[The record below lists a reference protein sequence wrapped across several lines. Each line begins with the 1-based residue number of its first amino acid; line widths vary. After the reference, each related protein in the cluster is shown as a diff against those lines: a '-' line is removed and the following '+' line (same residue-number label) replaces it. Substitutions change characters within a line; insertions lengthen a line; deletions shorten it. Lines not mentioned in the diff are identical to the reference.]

1 MPGIARRGLFGIALA
16 TGLVGGAAAQG
27 MPTAYPTRPVTM
39 VVGFA
44 PGGPA
49 DVIARLI
56 APSLGADL
64 GLPGETSRVPGEAAR
79 LPGETSRFAVVVE
92 NIGGAGGSMGQGR
105 VAAARPDGHVILF
118 GSLAQATIPT
128 LLPGLSF
135 DPLALE
141 AIGMVNEVPMAI
153 IARRDFPAANLA
165 ELVAITRREGMRLN
179 LGNAGVGSTSHLCSL
194 LLLASIGRPAT
205 LVPYRGNALVMNDL
219 MAGTLDLGCDQ
230 TTNNAEHIR
239 TGSIRAYAVTT
250 PARAASL
257 PEVPT
262 TAEAGLPGMAM
273 SGWNMLFA
281 PAGTPRP
288 VVERLN
294 RALLAVL
301 RDDTVLR
308 RMGELGS
315 MPATGERTTPAG
327 AQAFWRAEIT
337 RWKPLIE
344 ASARPTE

>member
-1 MPGIARRGLFGIALA
+1 MFRMARLGLLGAALA
-16 TGLVGGAAAQG
+16 AAIAGGVAAQG
-27 MPTAYPTRPVTM
+27 TSAAFPSRPITM
-39 VVGFA
+39 AVGFA

-56 APSLGADL
+56 APGIGADL
-64 GLPGETSRVPGEAAR
+64 GQP
-79 LPGETSRFAVVVE
+79 VVVD
-92 NIGGAGGSMGQGR
+92 NAGGAGGSIGQGR
-105 VAAARPDGHVILF
+105 VAAARPDGHTILF

-128 LLPGLSF
+128 LLRNLPF

-141 AIGMVNEVPMAI
+141 AIGMVNEVPMSI
-153 IARRDFPAANLA
+153 IARRDFPAASLTD
-165 ELVAITRREGMRLN
+165 LVAAIRRQGMRLN

-194 LLLASIGRPAT
+194 LLLASVGTPVT

-219 MAGTLDLGCDQ
+219 MAGNLDLSCDQ

-239 TGSIRAYAVTT
+239 AGSIRAYAITT
-250 PARAASL
+250 AARATAI

-262 TAEAGLPGMAM
+262 TEEAGLPAMRM

-281 PAGTPRP
+281 PAGTPAP

-294 RALLAVL
+294 RALLATL
-301 RDDTVLR
+301 RDEAVQR
-308 RMGELGS
+308 RMVELGS
-315 MPATGERTTPAG
+315 LPATGERTTPVG
-327 AQAFWRAEIT
+327 AQAFWRAEIA

-344 ASARPTE
+344 AAGATVD